1 MKDPIYQTVF
11 KIKDAIQELEYAALN
26 GADSWDSYNQ
36 LIGRGRGLKEALEII
51 NNVLKE
57 DEEDQ

>member
-1 MKDPIYQTVF
+1 MKDPIYATVF
-11 KIKDAIQELEYAALN
+11 KIKETIQELEYAALN

-51 NNVLKE
+51 NAVLKE
-57 DEEDQ
+57 DEESE

>member
-1 MKDPIYQTVF
+1 MKDPIYTTVF
-11 KIKDAIQELEYAALN
+11 KLKEAIQDLEYAALN

-51 NNVLKE
+51 NAVLKE
-57 DEEDQ
+57 DEESE

>member
-1 MKDPIYQTVF
+1 MKDPVYTTIF
-11 KIKDAIQELEYAALN
+11 KLKEAIHELEYAALN

-51 NNVLKE
+51 NAVLQE
-57 DEEDQ
+57 DEESE